1 MRRFRFAIW
10 LLYAL
15 VVVTLPSTSHGQILT
30 ITLIPPELPVYEQPA
45 IPAPGYIW
53 TPGFWAYGPDGYY
66 WVPGTWVEPP
76 AVGLLWTPGYWGWQ
90 DGAYVWNA
98 GYWGPRGCQP
108 STLLALAARGDVTR

>member
-10 LLYAL
+10 FLFAL
-15 VVVTLPSTSHGQILT
+15 VVTALPAASQAQILT
-30 ITLIPPELPVYEQPA
+30 ITLIPPELPVYEQPE

-76 AVGLLWTPGYWGWQ
+76 EVGVLWTPGYWGWQ
-90 DGAYVWNA
+90 DGAYVWSP
-98 GYWGPRGCQP
+98 GY
-108 STLLALAARGDVTR
+108 